1 MNLRER
7 RRLQTARDIQMAA
20 VTVAARN
27 GLDHTTTEAIAT
39 EAGISTRTF
48 FNYYN
53 NKQAAILGDPIK
65 LDLNKVEWFVKSET
79 PIIDDLAELLG
90 QGLKED
96 PLDRALLVKII
107 AVVDA
112 NPTLKEMFRARV
124 EETSVTVSGLLEQRL
139 GTGMAIESRLLAELA
154 THTLTEAVLMWVAD
168 DTMTVEAI
176 TVQIAVKLRA
186 LGKILWQSDLH
197 PASP

>member
-1 MNLRER
+1 
-7 RRLQTARDIQMAA
+7 MAA

-53 NKQAAILGDPIK
+53 NKQAAILGDPVK
-65 LDLNKVEWFVKSET
+65 LDLAKAEWFVESKT

-96 PLDRALLVKII
+96 RLDRALLVKII

-124 EETSVTVSGLLEQRL
+124 EETSVSVSGLLEQRL

-154 THTLTEAVLMWVAD
+154 THMLTEAVLMWVAD